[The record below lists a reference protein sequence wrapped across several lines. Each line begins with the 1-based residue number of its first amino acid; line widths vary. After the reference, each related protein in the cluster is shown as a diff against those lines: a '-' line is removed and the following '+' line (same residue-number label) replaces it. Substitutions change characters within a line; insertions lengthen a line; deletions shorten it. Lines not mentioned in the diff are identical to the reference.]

1 MGKNPWGV
9 PIEFNAYN
17 DFDAFSRNV
26 YYING
31 RMLLKDPQ
39 HQAWANSHIE
49 LCGLHLQIGSLGS
62 GSIVEGTSS
71 SDGYLVYVPLSKF
84 RQHVANGTVLKDN
97 SILILEPGSDFCL
110 SVRGPHEGC
119 LIYVPKQKLRRLS
132 KHRLPPTNGGRPG
145 CRIIPVTRKLAGELR
160 SFIHETAS
168 AAAVSSKFEF
178 SQEAKNSAAIAVGLV
193 SAIILEGQCSDFQS
207 DGRPRISRQKIMGR
221 CNELLEERGPHYIT
235 VGQMASRA
243 AVSERTLQ
251 TAFKEYYG
259 VGPTRYLQLRH
270 LRQINIALQSAQ
282 PNMNTVTEILL
293 RHGEWQFGRFAQRYR
308 NLFGELPSQTL
319 QRQRG

>member
-1 MGKNPWGV
+1 MDENPWGV

-31 RMLLKDPQ
+31 RMLLKDPER
-39 HQAWANSHIE
+39 QAWANSHIE
-49 LCGLHLQIGSLGS
+49 LCGLHLQIGTLGS
-62 GSIVEGTSS
+62 GSIIEGKSS

-132 KHRLPPTNGGRPG
+132 NHRLPSTNGGQPG
-145 CRIIPVTRKLAGELR
+145 CRIIPVTRKLAGEVR
-160 SFIHETAS
+160 SFIHETESAAS
-168 AAAVSSKFEF
+168 ASSKFEF
-178 SQEAKNSAAIAVGLV
+178 SQEAKNSAAIAVRLV
-193 SAIILEGQCSDFQS
+193 SAIILAGQCTDFEN
-207 DGRPRISRQKIMGR
+207 DGRPRISRQEIIHR
-221 CNELLEERGPHYIT
+221 CNELLEERGVRHIK
-235 VGQMASRA
+235 VGEMAARA
-243 AVSERTLQ
+243 EVSERTLQ
-251 TAFKEYYG
+251 TAFKEYFG
-259 VGPTRYLQLRH
+259 VGPIRYLQLRQ
-270 LRQINIALQSAQ
+270 LRQINIALQAAQ
-282 PNMNTVTEILL
+282 PNGNSVAEILL
-293 RHGEWQFGRFAQRYR
+293 RHGEWEFGRFAKRYR

-319 QRQRG
+319 QRQR

>member
-39 HQAWANSHIE
+39 HQAWANRHIE

-84 RQHVANGTVLKDN
+84 RQHVANGIVLKDN

-160 SFIHETAS
+160 SFIQATES
-168 AAAVSSKFEF
+168 AAAVSSRFEF
-178 SQEAKNSAAIAVGLV
+178 SQEAKTSAAIAVRLV
-193 SAIILEGQCSDFQS
+193 SAIMGEGQCSDLQN
-207 DGRPRISRQKIMGR
+207 DGRPRISRLEIIHR
-221 CNELLEERGPHYIT
+221 CKELIEERGVRQIK
-235 VGQMASRA
+235 VGEMASRA
-243 AVSERTLQ
+243 EVSERTLQ
-251 TAFKEYYG
+251 TAFKEYFG
-259 VGPTRYLQLRH
+259 VGPIRYLQLRQ
-270 LRQINIALQSAQ
+270 LRQINIALQAAQ
-282 PNMNTVTEILL
+282 PNGTSVAEILS
-293 RHGEWQFGRFAQRYR
+293 RHGEWEFGRFAKRYR

-319 QRQRG
+319 QRQR